1 MLKDDKKFFSPYYA
15 ASIIREETLKKFPKL
30 KEVVNELGGKI
41 SEKEMAEM
49 NVKVDSNKK
58 DRRDVVREFLKK
70 KGLIK

>member
-1 MLKDDKKFFSPYYA
+1 M
-15 ASIIREETLKKFPKL
+15 FPKL